1 MGLRSEYNF
10 NKVRTTLNLQDG
22 FKTFGFSDFLR
33 GEFRGVG
40 LAQCLGFS
48 DSPTLI
54 EGVEFGSAEKF
65 GGGGEGGNCVCFSY
79 SHLSL

>member
-1 MGLRSEYNF
+1 MGSGSEYNS

-33 GEFRGVG
+33 REFRGVG

-48 DSPTLI
+48 DSPALI
-54 EGVEFGSAEKF
+54 EGVKIGSAEKF
-65 GGGGEGGNCVCFSY
+65 GGRGGG
-79 SHLSL
+79 